1 MGSGGWG
8 PPAGS
13 STSYVQQSTTTSG
26 TINDDTE
33 LIISTGTHTLTMPLT
48 NSRPLT
54 IISVSGIATL
64 DPGSNTFSEASI
76 VDSATSRSL
85 ILDGTIWR
93 DL

>member
-1 MGSGGWG
+1 MSSNWG
-8 PPAGS
+8 PPSGTAAP
-13 STSYVQQSTTTSG
+13 YVQQSVGAGG
-26 TINDDTE
+26 TINSDTE
-33 LIISTGTHTLTMPLT
+33 LVISTGTHTLTMPLT

-54 IISVSGIATL
+54 IISVSGVATL
-64 DPGSNTFSEASI
+64 DPGTNTFSEASI